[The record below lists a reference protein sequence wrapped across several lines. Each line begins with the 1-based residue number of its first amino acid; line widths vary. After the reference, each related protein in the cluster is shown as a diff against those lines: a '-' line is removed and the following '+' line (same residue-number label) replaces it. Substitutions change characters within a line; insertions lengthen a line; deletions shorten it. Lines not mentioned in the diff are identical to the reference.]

1 MQNLFCSYWSAKFI
15 LQLLECKIHFAAI
28 GVQNL
33 FCSYFVYRISTLNEG
48 TSLLDSSLPLLLAG
62 NLDSTVAQDKF
73 INVIGPMT
81 NPHDVQACL
90 VSIPSEFSSIVN
102 GES

>member
-1 MQNLFCSYWSAKFI
+1 MQNSFCSYWSAKFI
-15 LQLLECKIHFAAI
+15 LQLLECKIYFAAI

-48 TSLLDSSLPLLLAG
+48 TSLLDSSLPLLLVG
-62 NLDSTVAQDKF
+62 NLDSSVAQDKF

-81 NPHDVQACL
+81 NSHNVQACL
-90 VSIPSEFSSIVN
+90 VSIPAEFS
-102 GES
+102 